1 MSPSSQHPPTSLT
14 PSSCVNEHL
23 LGMLLWTFSFSSAVI
38 CVQKH
43 IRTKYMYYSLVCWQ
57 PPRFTLFTLLAPG
70 MWIYSRWFP
79 VTTDD
84 AHCSDLT
91 WVNTRV
97 LLISCST
104 HSSKLSPW
112 LSSLHIDCEEQR
124 KECMHKTNRIFEQ
137 TPSPHIYHT
146 HAYVHMQTHI
156 HTHSHCSSLS
166 SPTCTPSL
174 LPTLWPLF
182 LPTHT
187 PSLTSEHV
195 LSSLSLHHVCTATWH
210 SVREEGEGRWEEG
223 KQRKEEGGIKIR
235 KKRERRKK
243 EGRGWEEEKGRGE
256 EWRMEWLT
264 SACKA
269 IFPWKDGFSAPITF
283 GTTKTNFMPL
293 KLMA

>member
-1 MSPSSQHPPTSLT
+1 
-14 PSSCVNEHL
+14 
-23 LGMLLWTFSFSSAVI
+23 
-38 CVQKH
+38 
-43 IRTKYMYYSLVCWQ
+43 MY
-57 PPRFTLFTLLAPG
+57 
-70 MWIYSRWFP
+70 I
-79 VTTDD
+79 
-84 AHCSDLT
+84 
-91 WVNTRV
+91 
-97 LLISCST
+97 
-104 HSSKLSPW
+104 
-112 LSSLHIDCEEQR
+112 
-124 KECMHKTNRIFEQ
+124 
-137 TPSPHIYHT
+137 HT
-146 HAYVHMQTHI
+146 HTHTSCAHTHTDAYEHTHTHVHTCICTHADTQTHTNTCTYTHI
-156 HTHSHCSSLS
+156 HRHVHIHCACTHARTPSHC
-166 SPTCTPSL
+166 PSL
-174 LPTLWPLF
+174 YSHLHSLTSPNFMFPSPLY
-182 LPTHT
+182 

-195 LSSLSLHHVCTATWH
+195 LSSLTTHSLCTVSWH